1 MKTFR
6 EFLSE
11 DAVKAQQAWQDWM
24 KANPQEF
31 SKGGRFYE
39 RGSSTKTTA
48 AAKEFMKS
56 YMKTGKP
63 PAGFEVKSTKV
74 SGQDVRSGSQ
84 TRTQTP
90 PKQPTGTSQTPP
102 RSTQTR
108 TQTPPRGAQTP
119 PKQPKASTP
128 PPPKTEPKATQ
139 APPKQPKASTPPP
152 PKPPTS
158 NVPAPTAKPTAAP
171 PKGPGLRARLGKL
184 AGPAA
189 TVAGGA
195 LEYKARRDQG
205 QSRARAGGGALA
217 SGAGFA
223 KGASL
228 GFRMTPG
235 PLPVKVAGAA
245 VGGLVGDTAASAA
258 YDYAADKTRP
268 ARQATAKAT
277 GFDKFQQKN
286 ELIKNA
292 KPGGG
297 LSNVAR
303 AQQTVDTRAA
313 RQVAAK
319 TGAYGTKQGSALS
332 GIGGKTITSKD
343 TKGNAF
349 ISTGA
354 GSQRKT
360 VQLAKTQLVRDP
372 KSGKQVVGD
381 LAFKGGKATYL
392 ARPSVAS
399 RDTSLAARL
408 GRALNVGKYSK
419 AAETQAA
426 KQEYRTALK
435 NTQTYQKKL
444 GVTSKAATAQK
455 LPGQGVGPKKV
466 GPAKVGPKIVGPKLV
481 GPKK

>member
-31 SKGGRFYE
+31 SKGGKFYE
-39 RGSSTKTTA
+39 RGSSAKTTA
-48 AAKEFMKS
+48 AAKEFMKG

-74 SGQDVRSGSQ
+74 PGQDVRSGSQ
-84 TRTQTP
+84 TRTQAP

-102 RSTQTR
+102 RS
-108 TQTPPRGAQTP
+108 AQTP

-128 PPPKTEPKATQ
+128 PPPKA
-139 APPKQPKASTPPP
+139 
-152 PKPPTS
+152 PTS
-158 NVPAPTAKPTAAP
+158 NVPAPTAKPAAAP
-171 PKGPGLRARLGKL
+171 PKGPGLRTRLGRL

-195 LEYKARRDQG
+195 MEYKARRDEG
-205 QSRARAGGGALA
+205 QSRARAAGGALA
-217 SGAGFA
+217 SGAGWT

-258 YDYAADKTRP
+258 YDWAANKSRP
-268 ARQATAKAT
+268 ARQSAAKAT

-286 ELIKNA
+286 ELMKDA
-292 KPGGG
+292 KPGDSWQALG
-297 LSNVAR
+297 R
-303 AQQTVDTRAA
+303 AQQTIDTRGAREVAA
-313 RQVAAK
+313 RS
-319 TGAYGTKQGSALS
+319 GAYGTKQGSALT
-332 GIGGKTITSKD
+332 GIGGKTTTSKD
-343 TKGNAF
+343 AKGNAF
-349 ISTGA
+349 MSTGA
-354 GSQRKT
+354 GSQRQT

-381 LAFKGGKATYL
+381 LAFKGGKPVYL
-392 ARPSVAS
+392 ARPSVSS
-399 RDTSLAARL
+399 RETHLAARV
-408 GRALNVGKYSK
+408 GRALNIGRFSK
-419 AAETQAA
+419 AAEQQAA
-426 KQEYRTALK
+426 QQEYRTALK

-444 GVTSKAATAQK
+444 GITPKAADAQK

-466 GPAKVGPKIVGPKLV
+466 GSAKVGPKIVGPKLV